1 MRLWGKGSCLQ
12 ENKFID
18 AIRYYEPFVKVNQV
32 RHIAFHPRLH
42 GTYVHLDGTLDCRL
56 CCTQTPHSTLLHLDS
71 ACT

>member
-32 RHIAFHPRLH
+32 RLIVFHPCLH
-42 GTYVHLDGTLDCRL
+42 GT
-56 CCTQTPHSTLLHLDS
+56 
-71 ACT
+71 